1 MRQRLLDRDHLI
13 KPIGKRTVSIQFAG
27 QPGILKM
34 AMSVYERRKND
45 RFPDINHRLT
55 VIRNQITATANSRD
69 PVAANPDSRIA
80 DDAPFARPNRP

>member
-1 MRQRLLDRDHLI
+1 
-13 KPIGKRTVSIQFAG
+13 
-27 QPGILKM
+27 
-34 AMSVYERRKND
+34 MSVYERRKND

-55 VIRNQITATANSRD
+55 VIRSQITATANSRD